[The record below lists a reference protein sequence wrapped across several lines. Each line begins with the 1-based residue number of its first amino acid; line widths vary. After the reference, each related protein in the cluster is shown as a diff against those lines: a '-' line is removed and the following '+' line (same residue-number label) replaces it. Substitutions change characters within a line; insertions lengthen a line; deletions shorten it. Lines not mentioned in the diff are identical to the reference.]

1 MEHETDNI
9 ASNLNNL
16 FGSDLF
22 KENNFIKIYNLLG
35 ITNIESPAAPPEP
48 EPPTP
53 LADAPAPAPAAPP
66 APTPAPEP
74 APAPPPAPAPEPA
87 PAPAPPPLADA
98 PAEIDNILGKFN
110 YNNNKLLYNN
120 AEITI
125 FDDNTN
131 LAEIIKLTETVFSAK
146 NEDFKTKIL
155 NSIIIGDIVT
165 DLKDT
170 DIIVDPAGLDFMKGN
185 YKLNDASGLSYA
197 LYNYIKGTGDFLSRQ
212 NVKTHFN
219 NFTTEKKLFDK
230 SFKNAF
236 YYEYD
241 ITNYKPINDKYNYNP
256 QVVINTTII
265 KLKLIH
271 AIGPNYSSIKLTDIK
286 DEYKKFM
293 VLYNDIFSVYTE
305 NITNDKKLRLPLHS
319 TGLFSGK
326 KKGYQDNIIYIL
338 ICLALAY
345 LYIYCK
351 INEGNE
357 GNDSKVNIY
366 YIGLSN
372 DINNFKKILTHIIDL
387 IK

>member
-1 MEHETDNI
+1 MEQTDNI

-16 FGSDLF
+16 FGSNLF

-35 ITNIESPAAPPEP
+35 ITNIESPP
-48 EPPTP
+48 
-53 LADAPAPAPAAPP
+53 APP
-66 APTPAPEP
+66 APKPAPP
-74 APAPPPAPAPEPA
+74 APPAPKPASTAPPAPAPEPPTPP
-87 PAPAPPPLADA
+87 PAPSAST
-98 PAEIDNILGKFN
+98 EIDNILSKFK
-110 YNNNKLLYNN
+110 YNGNKLLYNN

-155 NSIIIGDIVT
+155 NSIINGDIVT

-185 YKLNDASGLSYA
+185 NKLNGAAGLSYA
-197 LYNYIKGTGDFLSRQ
+197 LYNYIKGTIDFFSPLE
-212 NVKTHFN
+212 VKTN
-219 NFTTEKKLFDK
+219 FDK
-230 SFKNAF
+230 FTNENDLFQVSKIFKNAF

-241 ITNYKPINDKYNYNP
+241 ITNYKPTNDKNNNKL
-256 QVVINTTII
+256 QVVITKNIR

-271 AIGPNYSSIKLTDIK
+271 AIGPDYSSINLTDIN

-293 VLYNDIFSVYTE
+293 ILYNDIFSVYTD

-319 TGLFSGK
+319 TGVFSGK
-326 KKGYQDNIIYIL
+326 KNYPINMIYIL

-357 GNDSKVNIY
+357 GTDSKVNIY
-366 YIGLSN
+366 YIGLPN
-372 DINNFKKILTHIIDL
+372 DINNFKKILEKIID
-387 IK
+387 IIT

>member
-1 MEHETDNI
+1 MEQETDNI

-35 ITNIESPAAPPEP
+35 ITNIESPAPPSAS
-48 EPPTP
+48 T
-53 LADAPAPAPAAPP
+53 P
-66 APTPAPEP
+66 APTPT
-74 APAPPPAPAPEPA
+74 PAPEPA

-110 YNNNKLLYNN
+110 YNNNKLFYNIGTDN
-120 AEITI
+120 IEIKI
-125 FDDNTN
+125 FDDSKN
-131 LAEIIKLTETVFSAK
+131 LAEIIKEFINEKKPTFNTE
-146 NEDFKTKIL
+146 IL
-155 NSIIIGDIVT
+155 NSFKAGISIIDNIT
-165 DLKDT
+165 DT
-170 DIIVDPAGLDFMKGN
+170 DIIVDPAGLNFMQKNFNGVDGVSKII
-185 YKLNDASGLSYA
+185 YKLLDPI
-197 LYNYIKGTGDFLSRQ
+197 YNNSSPIDVIQ
-212 NVKTHFN
+212 HFN
-219 NFTTEKKLFDK
+219 QFNNDDDLFKGDVR
-230 SFKNAF
+230 NAF
-236 YYEYD
+236 Y
-241 ITNYKPINDKYNYNP
+241 NKYNYNDK
-256 QVVINTTII
+256 II
-265 KLKLIH
+265 HLIH

-293 VLYNDIFSVYTE
+293 VLYNDIFSVYTD

-326 KKGYQDNIIYIL
+326 KTGYPDNMIYIL

-357 GNDSKVNIY
+357 GTDSKVNIY
-366 YIGLSN
+366 YIGNDS